1 MKTKFESKKVL
12 LIAITLV
19 ILATLSKI
27 MLLGSGNGHPTVR
40 EITLVCFLII
50 MLSSSNK
57 AYWYIGFPI
66 IIINACYTPLGLNF
80 GEPSYQYLS
89 SVIATDAL
97 ESKEFF
103 TQIPIKNYLFAIL
116 IIIGFVYYRRITI
129 KYNIQ
134 FYKNKTLLVCLAILA
149 LINQSPFK
157 LFDNFY
163 HSIANVK
170 NEVEHLSE
178 FNKKSE
184 WGNSELKQDSQ
195 QYDDYV
201 LIIGESVRRDYM
213 NAYGYPTKNTPFASQ
228 TNGIIVEGLA
238 SGGTNTISSLR
249 MMLTQ
254 SDKNNWEPNYGL
266 NFVDLA
272 KSAGYK
278 VYWISNQGFIGEFD
292 TPITFIAKRSDVKK
306 FNKMGAFNSQDTS
319 DFSLVDIF
327 KQELDKKTSPKQK
340 RLFVIH
346 LYGSHPDA
354 CARIEDFKNNY
365 IPKNKNLNNVS
376 CYIASI
382 EKTDKILNS
391 IYDLLTE
398 QQKKTDR
405 SFSMLYFSDHGVSHS
420 STDDEIKLNLS
431 NVSTKVLNIP
441 LMVFNSDSHT
451 KEYIKAYKSGKLFTT
466 GLANWLNIK
475 NNKIDS
481 NYNLFSEKEDEL
493 ILKDHF
499 SELRNGEEYDM
510 PIDIQNK

>member
-1 MKTKFESKKVL
+1 MKKKFESAKIL

-19 ILATLSKI
+19 VLATLSKI
-27 MLLGSGNGHPTVR
+27 MLLGSGNAHPTVR

-50 MLSSSNK
+50 ILSSSRK

-66 IIINACYTPLGLNF
+66 IVINACYTPFGLNF
-80 GEPSYQYLS
+80 GEPSYQYFS
-89 SVIATDAL
+89 SIIATDAL

-116 IIIGFVYYRRITI
+116 IIIGFIYYRKITI

-134 FYKNKTLLVCLAILA
+134 FYKNKTLLILLVVFA

-157 LFDNFY
+157 LFNDFY
-163 HSIANVK
+163 HSIVNVK
-170 NEVEHLSE
+170 NEVKRLSE
-178 FNKKSE
+178 FNKQSE
-184 WGNSELKQDSQ
+184 WGISELRQDSQ
-195 QYDDYV
+195 QYDDYI

-213 NAYGYPTKNTPFASQ
+213 NVYGYPIKNTPFANQ
-228 TNGIIVEGLA
+228 TNGIIVEGLT

-249 MMLTQ
+249 IMLTQ
-254 SDKNNWEPNYGL
+254 SDKNGWEPNYGL
-266 NFVDLA
+266 NFIDLA

-278 VYWISNQGFIGEFD
+278 VYWLSNQGFIGKFD
-292 TPITFIAKRSDVKK
+292 TPITFIANRSDVKK

-327 KQELDKKTSPKQK
+327 KQELNQQVNKNQK

-346 LYGSHPDA
+346 LYGSHPNA
-354 CARIEDFKNNY
+354 CARIEDYKNNY
-365 IPKNKNLNNVS
+365 IPKNKNLHNVS
-376 CYIASI
+376 CYVASI

-398 QQKKTDR
+398 QQKKTGR

-420 STDDEIKLNLS
+420 PTDDEIKLNLS
-431 NVSTKVLNIP
+431 NISAKVLDIP
-441 LMVFNSDSHT
+441 LMIFNSDSHR
-451 KEYIKAYKSGKLFTT
+451 KKNIRAYKSGKLFIT

-475 NNKIDS
+475 NQKIDS
-481 NYNLFSEKEDEL
+481 DYSLFSETEDDHRLKE
-493 ILKDHF
+493 HF
-499 SELRNGEEYDM
+499 STLRNGDDDI